1 MAQILAGDIRKG
13 VTFEYKSGVYTVT
26 EFQHVKPGKGAA
38 FVRTN
43 LKNVVTG
50 QVLSN
55 ETFNPTTKLETAQ
68 VETKKM
74 TYSYYDGEF
83 YVFMDEEYNQ
93 EMLTFDQVEEA
104 LKYIK
109 ENDMVTVKFLYGK
122 AFSVEPE
129 NFVELKVIEAEHG
142 VKVNE
147 VVFGPCNYSERM
159 RIIELSEGMSFSDIG
174 LRKGAFLGDD
184 EIVDKDLFYA
194 QLRSQ
199 YGDRVCF
206 TKPARLLAEQ
216 EYRIMWLV
224 DKVVAESIKVHLP
237 SPRNL
242 ATKIRSINLITKE
255 DEVRFL
261 RMLQQRCEP
270 QIADLRRQVLDKKSI

>member
-1 MAQILAGDIRKG
+1 MFVSVSNHRRTFRRKRLKETFNLRFVLQLEVQALLIETLGGKIMVTAGDFKNGLTI
-13 VTFEYKSGVYTVT
+13 EYDGNVCQII

-38 FVRTN
+38 FVRTT

-93 EMLTFDQVEEA
+93 EMLAYDQVEEA

-109 ENDMVTVKFLYGK
+109 ENDTVTVKFLYGK

-129 NFVELKVIEAEHG
+129 NFVELKIISAEPG
-142 VKVNE
+142 VNGDTATNVTKQAVVETGATIQVPIFVNE
-147 VVFGPCNYSERM
+147 GETIRIDTRTGEYMERV
-159 RIIELSEGMSFSDIG
+159 
-174 LRKGAFLGDD
+174 K
-184 EIVDKDLFYA
+184 
-194 QLRSQ
+194 
-199 YGDRVCF
+199 
-206 TKPARLLAEQ
+206 
-216 EYRIMWLV
+216 
-224 DKVVAESIKVHLP
+224 
-237 SPRNL
+237 
-242 ATKIRSINLITKE
+242 
-255 DEVRFL
+255 
-261 RMLQQRCEP
+261 
-270 QIADLRRQVLDKKSI
+270 